1 MCSYWQHTHT
11 WTIHYLTL
19 NSFLSFSYDFKG
31 VCLVYAMSLQVKVS
45 FFFMT
50 LSSIS
55 LSQQQQVAPRLQFT
69 GTLVLRDRSL
79 GLSSPDYMIIPP
91 GERKLRSISYCLC
104 IHPSAV
110 NAASFSSK
118 VCGFFFVLFFFAL
131 CSNKWLFFCLF
142 CFVSIFDKPS
152 L

>member
-1 MCSYWQHTHT
+1 M
-11 WTIHYLTL
+11 
-19 NSFLSFSYDFKG
+19 
-31 VCLVYAMSLQVKVS
+31 VYTMSLQVKVS

-69 GTLVLRDRSL
+69 GTLVLTDRSL

-104 IHPSAV
+104 IHPSVV
-110 NAASFSSK
+110 NAASFSSNAI
-118 VCGFFFVLFFFAL
+118 FFFLHCAPVNGSFFVYFVLF
-131 CSNKWLFFCLF
+131 LFL
-142 CFVSIFDKPS
+142 IS
-152 L
+152 LHYNLNLLRDSQKSYNHGEKLIKEQMTKAYWMCKQTLLGY